1 MSLSADNLVP
11 SPPIDCLINGPRSF
25 NKVVNIS
32 ARLKSESIQ
41 FLQFVLNTVL
51 PEQKVEWIQLTFIN
65 TLSCLQ
71 NAIESGEYELEI
83 QLLSYIS
90 QVTKTMPSLVGK
102 WKQTMA

>member
-1 MSLSADNLVP
+1 M
-11 SPPIDCLINGPRSF
+11 
-25 NKVVNIS
+25 
-32 ARLKSESIQ
+32 
-41 FLQFVLNTVL
+41 
-51 PEQKVEWIQLTFIN
+51 EWIQLTFIN